1 VDSDL
6 LTRNTNERAAWAA
19 IRQLLFALGENPDR
33 EGLKDTPK
41 RVFKALQELTAGL
54 HIDPAKHLETT
65 FPLENHRSY
74 DDVILSRDIPFT
86 SLCEHHLMLFS
97 GVAHVAYV
105 PNANGQIVGLS
116 KLARVVE
123 DFAKRPQVQERFTT
137 QILQTIETVLKPL
150 GTAVIINAQH
160 TCQACRG
167 IKKTGSMLTI
177 NAHGILATPEARAG
191 LLRMIQL

>member
-1 VDSDL
+1 MDSDL

-19 IRQLLFALGENPDR
+19 IRQLLICLGENPDR

-41 RVFKALQELTAGL
+41 RVFKAFQELTAGL

-65 FPLENHRSY
+65 FPLENHQPY
-74 DDVILSRDIPFT
+74 DDIILSRDIPFT

-105 PNANGQIVGLS
+105 PNANGKIVGLS

-123 DFAKRPQVQERFTT
+123 DFAKRPQVQERLTS
-137 QILQTIETVLKPL
+137 QIALTIETVLKPL

-167 IKKTGSMLTI
+167 IKKAGSMLTI
-177 NAHGILATPEARAG
+177 NTHGTLATPEARLE
-191 LLRMIQL
+191 LLQMIQL